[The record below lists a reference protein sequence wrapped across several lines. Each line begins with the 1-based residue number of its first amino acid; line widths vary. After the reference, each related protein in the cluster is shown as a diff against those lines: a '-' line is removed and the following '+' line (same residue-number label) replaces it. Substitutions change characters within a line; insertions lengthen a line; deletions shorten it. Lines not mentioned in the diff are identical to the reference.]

1 MLVQISEPAKGKARQ
16 TIDHVLNDDKPLCVG
31 CYGWVLPNPLI
42 TVPSLKK
49 GGKKILKAFDKANEK
64 KVGEIIGPVLKPEAI
79 PNFGK

>member
-1 MLVQISEPAKGKARQ
+1 MLRWGPTKS
-16 TIDHVLNDDKPLCVG
+16 IDS
-31 CYGWVLPNPLI
+31 
-42 TVPSLKK
+42 VPSLKK